1 MHRRQFLQRAAAGG
15 AAMSSALG
23 AVSSSPDAA
32 ARQQRRVES
41 NAPGD
46 DRIVERSVADLQQ
59 AMRDGGVT
67 SRQLTQAYLRRID
80 AVDRQ
85 GPTLNSVIEV
95 NPEALEIAEAM
106 DAEQRRGAPRGPL
119 HGIPVLIK
127 DNIDTADRMKTTAG
141 SLAMV
146 DARPLRDAFIV
157 TRLRAAGA
165 VILGKTNLSE
175 WANFRSSESTS
186 GWSGRGGLTRNPYA
200 LDRNACGSS
209 SGTAVAAA
217 ASLCA
222 VAVGTETD
230 GSIICPSTRNGLVG
244 IKPTVGLVSRSGIIP
259 ISVTQDTAGPMAR
272 TVADA
277 ASLLTALAG
286 ADQRDRVTGASGRP
300 MTRDFAM
307 ALQAQGLQGRRVG
320 VMRNFFGFDKR
331 VDALMEDVIV
341 ALKAADAVVVDP
353 ANLATRGQFGQ
364 AEFEVLLYE
373 FKDGINAYLAGLG
386 EASPMKT
393 LGDLIAFNEA
403 HAAEE
408 MPFFGQELFV
418 QAEAKGPLT
427 DKAYLAA
434 RAKAR
439 RLSRSQGL
447 DVLFKTRRLDAV
459 MSPSGGPAWLTDL
472 VNGDYGTGGSAGPAA
487 VSGYPSI
494 TVPAGQV
501 RGLPVGVSFTGPA
514 WSEFELIAIAYAF
527 EQRTKLRRPPEYRAS
542 AEI

>member
-15 AAMSSALG
+15 AGMSSALG

-32 ARQQRRVES
+32 ARQQRRAES

-59 AMRDGGVT
+59 AMRDGRVT

-106 DAEQRRGAPRGPL
+106 DAEQRRGALRGPL

-386 EASPMKT
+386 
-393 LGDLIAFNEA
+393 
-403 HAAEE
+403 
-408 MPFFGQELFV
+408 
-418 QAEAKGPLT
+418 
-427 DKAYLAA
+427 
-434 RAKAR
+434 
-439 RLSRSQGL
+439 
-447 DVLFKTRRLDAV
+447 
-459 MSPSGGPAWLTDL
+459 GG
-472 VNGDYGTGGSAGPAA
+472 GGG
-487 VSGYPSI
+487 G
-494 TVPAGQV
+494 G
-501 RGLPVGVSFTGPA
+501 RGGMRG
-514 WSEFELIAIAYAF
+514 
-527 EQRTKLRRPPEYRAS
+527 
-542 AEI
+542 